1 MAIFFA
7 FTLPYL
13 IFRFDAKVNEG
24 SGLAGSLRAL
34 RIIGLL
40 LGSIGSNCIKVDG
53 FVKSPT
59 AVRHAHGPEQS
70 RRAALHFIFRHCD
83 VL

>member
-1 MAIFFA
+1 MAPWAIFFA

-53 FVKSPT
+53 FVKSP
-59 AVRHAHGPEQS
+59 S
-70 RRAALHFIFRHCD
+70 AALRFIFKSLRRTGKYASF
-83 VL
+83 L